1 MAPCVGGCW
10 QGRKKGE
17 KLATIEALIVI
28 DVQNDF
34 CAGGALAV
42 PDGDA
47 VVPIVNEMT
56 PRFPLVVL
64 TQDWHPRGHASFASS
79 HPGRRPFEEIALPY
93 GPQVLWPDHCLPG
106 TRGADFHPDL
116 DLRSADL
123 ILRKGANPEVDSYSA
138 FFENDHETPTGLG
151 AFLRERGV
159 RRAIL
164 VGLATDYCVLYT
176 ALDAVA
182 QGFEAVVVEPG
193 VRGIDLRGSLD
204 RAWQRMAATG
214 VTRVPSWGP

>member
-1 MAPCVGGCW
+1 MWEDVGRVGT
-10 QGRKKGE
+10 RRE
-17 KLATIEALIVI
+17 KLAATEALIVI

-93 GPQVLWPDHCLPG
+93 GPQVLWPDHCVPG
-106 TRGADFHPDL
+106 THGADFHPDL
-116 DLRSADL
+116 DLRSANL
-123 ILRKGANPEVDSYSA
+123 ILRKGANPDVDSYSA
-138 FFENDHETPTGLG
+138 FFENDHESPTGLG
-151 AFLRERGV
+151 AYLRERGV
-159 RRAIL
+159 RRVIL

-193 VRGIDLRGSLD
+193 VRGIDLRGSLE
-204 RAWQRMAATG
+204 RAWQRMDATG